1 MRAPERDDDLD
12 EATGVRFEFQRDP
25 GVRFKFAS
33 TGDSRIRHGLIA
45 AHVEN
50 RWKSWRIVTDWME
63 DRDDGTIVKKR
74 CLVSWYFDADGASAV
89 TTSSCPVLSSSSC
102 IWYGEWT
109 IRLLLI
115 TKPRSI
121 TLSRRERRYFHQF
134 QEFSKSRHARHI
146 SLYL

>member
-33 TGDSRIRHGLIA
+33 TGDLRIRHGLIA

-63 DRDDGTIVKKR
+63 DRDDETIVKKR
-74 CLVSWYFDADGASAV
+74 CLVSWYSDADGASAV
-89 TTSSCPVLSSSSC
+89 TTSSCPVLSSSSF

-109 IRLLLI
+109 IWLLI

-121 TLSRRERRYFHQF
+121 NLSRYERRYFHQF
-134 QEFSKSRHARHI
+134 QEFSTSSRATDI
-146 SLYL
+146 LVFL

>member
-63 DRDDGTIVKKR
+63 DRDDETIVKKR
-74 CLVSWYFDADGASAV
+74 CLVSWYSDADGASAV
-89 TTSSCPVLSSSSC
+89 TTSSCPVLSSSSF

-109 IRLLLI
+109 IWLLI

-121 TLSRRERRYFHQF
+121 NLSRYERRYFHQF
-134 QEFSKSRHARHI
+134 QEFSTSSRATDI
-146 SLYL
+146 LVFL